1 MTRHQAREGRA
12 YVRAAAEI
20 LDGKDHLNLVSAM
33 SPQQPTRLIAT
44 LLSEAR
50 RREIRVSLYVSD
62 LTARF
67 AFLDDNAEDDLR
79 SGRLRITMLAG
90 GAPLALAH
98 LVDSLPVSLWETD
111 RLLSSGVIPCDVYAV
126 RVARG
131 VGGFELGNAVGFTP
145 TLAAMREVRLAVEVA
160 PAGEYMGGLFPTPSE
175 WWADAVTVS
184 DDSAAVSPVVAAAAA
199 EPVRDRIAELVAGLI
214 PGDATLEV
222 GLGGVADALIGALA
236 TRPGI
241 GIHSGILPW
250 SLREYLVEGS
260 YTAVS
265 KTVDPGLNVAT
276 GLAVDAGAAAWPETI
291 RLHPVSLTHD
301 PFRLAQQHKL
311 WGVNSGFSVDLS
323 GQVNAEWVGGVKVAV
338 GGGQHDFTRASHQS
352 VGGASV
358 IALPSRS
365 GRGLGRIV
373 KSLAGLTPVTTSAS
387 DVDFVV
393 TEWGIAELGGQSLE
407 ERARALIAI
416 AHPEDRDGLCASV
429 GN

>member
-1 MTRHQAREGRA
+1 MTRHQAREDRA

-20 LDGKDHLNLVSAM
+20 LDGKDHLNLVTAM
-33 SPQQPTRLIAT
+33 SPQQPTRLIST
-44 LLSEAR
+44 LLCEAR
-50 RREIRVSLYVSD
+50 RREIRISLYVSD

-67 AFLDDNAEDDLR
+67 AFLDDNPEDDLQ

-90 GAPLALAH
+90 GAPRALAH

-111 RLLSSGVIPCDVYAV
+111 RLLSSGAIPCDVYAV

-145 TLAAMREVRLAVEVA
+145 TLAAMPEVRFAAEVA
-160 PAGEYMGGLFPTPSE
+160 PMGEYVGGLCPTPPE
-175 WWADAVTVS
+175 WWADAVIVS
-184 DDSAAVSPVVAAAAA
+184 DDSAALSPVVAAAAA

-214 PGDATLEV
+214 PDDATLEV

-236 TRPGI
+236 ARPSI
-241 GIHSGILPW
+241 GIHSGILPRA
-250 SLREYLVEGS
+250 LREYLVEGS
-260 YTAVS
+260 YSALS

-276 GLAVDAGAAAWPETI
+276 GLAANAGAAAWPETI
-291 RLHPVSLTHD
+291 RLHPVSVTHD
-301 PFRLAQQHKL
+301 PFRLAQQHRL

-338 GGGQHDFTRASHQS
+338 GGGQHDFTRAAHQS

-373 KSLAGLTPVTTSAS
+373 GSLAEVTPVTTSAS

-393 TEWGIAELGGQSLE
+393 TEWGIAQLSGQGLA

-416 AHPEDRDGLCASV
+416 AHPEDRDGLRSSID
-429 GN
+429 N